1 MKRVDSILKDPVY
14 VEYINHNM
22 AAAKDDP
29 FCKHDLAHSV
39 DVARIAYILIL
50 EHQDLNFFIK
60 YAGITGRK
68 LPRNRIRAG
77 LLHDIGKWRSMRRG
91 CHAAY
96 GARLARDLL
105 TRAGFDEI
113 EIR

>member
-50 EHQDLNFFIK
+50 ENQDLNFFIK
-60 YAGITGRK
+60 YAGITGK
-68 LPRNRIRAG
+68 EAAKEIVYAAG
-77 LLHDIGKWRSMRRG
+77 LLHDIGKWKEYEEG
-91 CHAAY
+91 
-96 GARLARDLL
+96 
-105 TRAGFDEI
+105 
-113 EIR
+113 